1 MDIALL
7 AALIFLSALLY
18 SSVGHAGASGYLAA
32 MALFSVAPETM
43 KPAALT
49 LNLLVASI
57 ASWRYIRA
65 GQFSLSLFWPLA
77 LASVPLAFLGGT
89 LMPPDHLYKP
99 IVGAVLLYAAWRF
112 VQPLPDKPLLP
123 RSPPIWLMLIA
134 GAAIGFLS
142 GLTGVGGGIFLSPIL
157 VLFAWAPLRQASGV
171 AALFI
176 LLNSASGLAGLASQG
191 IVLPEGIL
199 WWAVAAVAG
208 ALIGTELGSRRL
220 GIPMLRKLLGAVL
233 VIAGLKMVL
242 GV

>member
-7 AALIFLSALLY
+7 AVLIFLAALLY

-57 ASWRYIRA
+57 GSWRYIRA
-65 GQFSLSLFWPLA
+65 GQFSFRLFWPLA
-77 LASVPLAFLGGT
+77 LASAPLAFIGGSI
-89 LMPPDHLYKP
+89 MPPDQLYKP

-112 VQPLPDKPLLP
+112 IQPLPDKPLLEQP
-123 RSPPIWLMLIA
+123 PPIWLMLVV

-142 GLTGVGGGIFLSPIL
+142 GLTGVGGGIFLSPVL

-191 IVLPEGIL
+191 IALPEGVL
-199 WWAVAAVAG
+199 WWAGAAVAG

-220 GIPMLRKLLGAVL
+220 GIPALRKLLGAVL
-233 VIAGLKMVL
+233 VIAGVKMLFAV
-242 GV
+242 